1 MMSKP
6 LTTLLFSLLLV
17 VPTFPSP
24 LFHERRGLVI
34 RQESTTSNAGLAPG
48 GETSSEAAPP
58 TTSDN
63 PPPSTTTTTD
73 SSAPTDGGTP
83 PDNSCFQCSDSNP
96 NRPDPCNCADWSPA
110 PGNTCSGG
118 AGGADSDG
126 KPTVCIGGGGTPSSL
141 QCVQN
146 CNGFINTA
154 QGPNVCNQN
163 HVNAARTCATC
174 NANAWFFTVRPDG
187 QTAEN
192 SIYNFDSYIAG
203 LQTYCLAAP
212 RCYNVQANAPVT
224 TGACAVANPPGGGG
238 GTTTNTPPGGGG
250 GGGAT
255 TTAGGGGISTSPV
268 GGSSNADSQGVST
281 LPSSNPSNPSA
292 NPSSNPNPSNP
303 LSPRPSATDANGN
316 PVPSQTVTSV
326 STTDSQGRPT
336 VIVIPISTTTGR
348 VTNTQFGTNPTSN
361 GSNGSGALSMKA
373 LDTSRIACTVAVAF
387 FVLIWCW
394 M

>member
-1 MMSKP
+1 MISKP

-17 VPTFPSP
+17 APTFPSP
-24 LFHERRGLVI
+24 LLHERRGLVI
-34 RQESTTSNAGLAPG
+34 RQESTTSDAGLAPG
-48 GETSSEAAPP
+48 GETTSEAAPP

-63 PPPSTTTTTD
+63 PPPTTTTTTD

-224 TGACAVANPPGGGG
+224 TGACAVANPPSGGGG
-238 GTTTNTPPGGGG
+238 GTTSNTPPGGGG

-255 TTAGGGGISTSPV
+255 TTAGG
-268 GGSSNADSQGVST
+268 
-281 LPSSNPSNPSA
+281 
-292 NPSSNPNPSNP
+292 
-303 LSPRPSATDANGN
+303 ATDANGN

-373 LDTSRIACTVAVAF
+373 IDTSRIACTVAVAF
-387 FVLIWCW
+387 FVLIGCW